1 MSAETVE
8 QDADDA
14 VDLLIRRYG
23 YDGAEGRLLYC
34 LSQVR
39 RRKAEDGGSND

>member
-1 MSAETVE
+1 MSAQSVE

-14 VDLLIRRYG
+14 VDLLIDRYG
-23 YDGAEGRLLYC
+23 IEGAENRLLYC

-39 RRKAEDGGSND
+39 RRKAEEARR